1 MTIFAPEN
9 FVLVVMRFK
18 QIVSFLLLV
27 IYATFFASAHLCY
40 HTHQLA
46 NGEIVHSHLYGD
58 KIHNHNSAQLQFIDQ
73 LTTAPYQSADL
84 VEVEPFVPEFSEF
97 IIIAPEAGYQLL
109 DNILSFSLR
118 APPVLF

>member
-1 MTIFAPEN
+1 
-9 FVLVVMRFK
+9 MRFR

-27 IYATFFASAHLCY
+27 VYATFFASVHLCY

-73 LTTAPYQSADL
+73 LTTATYQAADL
-84 VEVEPFVPEFSEF
+84 VEAQQFNPEFSEV
-97 IIIAPEAGYQLL
+97 IIIAPEAGHQLL
-109 DNILSFSLR
+109 AAILPYSLR
-118 APPVLF
+118 APPVL

>member
-1 MTIFAPEN
+1 MRSEN

-73 LTTAPYQSADL
+73 LTTAPYQSANL
-84 VEVEPFVPEFSEF
+84 VEVEPFIPEFSEC
-97 IIIAPEAGYQLL
+97 IIIAPEAGYLLL

-118 APPVLF
+118 APPVL